1 MQFSKSK
8 RLVVFLKVAAL
19 KNFGMITKS
28 ICAGDLL
35 NKTAGCRPEI
45 LLKQ

>member
-1 MQFSKSK
+1 MQFSRSN
-8 RLVVFLKVAAL
+8 RSVVFLKVAVL
-19 KNFGMITKS
+19 KNFGMNTKN

-35 NKTAGCRPEI
+35 HETAGCRPEI

>member
-1 MQFSKSK
+1 MQFSRSN

-19 KNFGMITKS
+19 KNFGIITKN

-45 LLKQ
+45 